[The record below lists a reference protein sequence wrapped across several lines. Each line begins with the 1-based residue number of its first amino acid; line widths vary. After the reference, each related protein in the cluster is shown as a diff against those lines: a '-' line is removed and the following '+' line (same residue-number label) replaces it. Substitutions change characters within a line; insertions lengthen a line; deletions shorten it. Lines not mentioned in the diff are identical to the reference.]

1 MKEETTYGVSPKRLV
16 RLLAIGLEKN
26 DGENN
31 LGDMRTPADELR
43 DMLGAKLPLDP
54 AKSDSLPA
62 ILKRPC
68 DEMLSAY
75 GQTIGYL
82 LLSPKTDLN
91 VIRTLKD
98 YFKELVSR
106 RPPNAKQAAAIV
118 VYYAAIA
125 SALVFHRQKIS
136 RHSYD
141 KLHQAYTELE
151 QKPWVPSEL
160 KCLFEKAGAIF
171 VGSARKS
178 LDSSA
183 TSSPLE
189 SFRPHSPKPFHSSAR

>member
-1 MKEETTYGVSPKRLV
+1 MKEQTTYGLSPKRLA
-16 RLLAIGLEKN
+16 RLLAIGLEREP
-26 DGENN
+26 GENN
-31 LGDMRTPADELR
+31 LAETRTPADELR

-62 ILKRPC
+62 VLKRPC

-98 YFKELVSR
+98 YTKELVSR
-106 RPPNAKQAAAIV
+106 RPPNARQAAAIV

-125 SALVFHRQKIS
+125 TALLFHHHKITQ
-136 RHSYD
+136 HSYE
-141 KLHQAYTELE
+141 KLQKAYTDLE
-151 QKPWVPSEL
+151 QKPWVPPEL
-160 KCLFEKAGAIF
+160 KDLFQKARAACHQRK
-171 VGSARKS
+171 AR
-178 LDSSA
+178 
-183 TSSPLE
+183 T
-189 SFRPHSPKPFHSSAR
+189 